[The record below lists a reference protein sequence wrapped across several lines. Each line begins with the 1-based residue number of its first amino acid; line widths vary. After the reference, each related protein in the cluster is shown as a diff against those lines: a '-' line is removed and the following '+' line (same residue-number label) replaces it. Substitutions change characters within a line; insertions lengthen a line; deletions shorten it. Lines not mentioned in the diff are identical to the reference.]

1 MTGRAYDPEEIRAVA
16 AKVGGLS
23 GGLTKAGDGIT
34 GVQGGSP
41 FGKLPSSEG
50 IASALKTFGSS
61 LQKEFT
67 AGAKLMTATE
77 SSLVKT
83 AKGMDDDEDTT
94 ARSFGKK

>member
-23 GGLTKAGDGIT
+23 SGLTTAGEGIT

-41 FGKLPSSEG
+41 FGKLPSAEG
-50 IASALKTFGSS
+50 MSSALKTFGSS

-77 SSLVKT
+77 SSLAKT